1 MNSEQVAATIAAL
14 LLLAQPV
21 SVFAQE
27 RLPNLRVKG
36 KTPCQIHPE
45 SAKETANLWVA
56 AQETLESATAKDSA
70 PPNLLVREWRR
81 TLDFAFRLRYEY
93 SDTSVIRTRKPFE
106 KPAPGNLERVGYIQ
120 RQGWSTV
127 YYGPDAGLLLSE
139 RFLRRHCFRR
149 IEGEGATAGLAGLAF
164 TPLPGTDR
172 PDVTGV
178 LWVDPVRGGL
188 RSVEYTWINAPEEA
202 RAPGIGGRAD
212 FARLGSG
219 GWIVQR
225 WNIRMAR
232 PESGSWR
239 NFDGYTDQ
247 GGEVLAVL
255 GTARL

>member
-1 MNSEQVAATIAAL
+1 MIGF
-14 LLLAQPV
+14 P
-21 SVFAQE
+21 
-27 RLPNLRVKG
+27 G
-36 KTPCQIHPE
+36 
-45 SAKETANLWVA
+45 
-56 AQETLESATAKDSA
+56 ETLEE
-70 PPNLLVREWRR
+70 VQR
-81 TLDFAFRLRYEY
+81 TVAYARGLQLAVTNFAI
-93 SDTSVIRTRKPFE
+93 V
-106 KPAPGNLERVGYIQ
+106 
-120 RQGWSTV
+120 
-127 YYGPDAGLLLSE
+127 
-139 RFLRRHCFRR
+139 
-149 IEGEGATAGLAGLAF
+149 